1 MLRILFSPRALVLHL
16 LAIGALVVCG
26 LLGRWQ
32 LGVFE
37 DSGRPHATRDPAP
50 VAVGTLTQP
59 GKRMTSDA
67 AGRQV
72 TAEGTFESS
81 RQLLVAERDGG
92 LWLLTSLDLGDGTSV
107 PVVRGWVPRADDPA
121 TAVPAGTVT
130 VTGRLQLSEATDS
143 VQRRI
148 RQLPQGQVMTV
159 SSAELINLWRG
170 AKLRDGFVVATA
182 QSPAPAVAARP
193 VSMPPPTEAGGLT
206 WRNLAY
212 AAQWWIF
219 GLFSVFMWWHFVRDF
234 LRSRMAARDQER
246 EKDSGPEP
254 AAA

>member
-1 MLRILFSPRALVLHL
+1 MLRILFSPRVLVLHL

-37 DSGRPHATRDPAP
+37 DSGKPQATRDPAP

-59 GKRMTSDA
+59 GRHLTSDA
-67 AGRQV
+67 VSRQV
-72 TAEGTFESS
+72 TAEGTFDGSK
-81 RQLLVAERDGG
+81 QLLVAERDGG
-92 LWLLTSLDLGDGTSV
+92 LWLLTPLDLGDGTSI
-107 PVVRGWVPRADDPA
+107 PVVRGWVPQAGDPA
-121 TAVPAGTVT
+121 VAVPAGKVT
-130 VTGRLQLSEATDS
+130 VTGRLQPSEATDS

-148 RQLPQGQVMTV
+148 RQLPQGQVLTV
-159 SSAELINLWRG
+159 SSAELVNLWRG
-170 AKLRDGFVVATA
+170 AKLRDGFVVAGA
-182 QSPAPAVAARP
+182 QSPPPAVAAKP
-193 VSMPPPTEAGGLT
+193 VSVSPPTVSGAIT

-219 GLFSVFMWWHFVRDF
+219 GLFAVFMWWHFVRDI
-234 LRSRMAARDQER
+234 LRGRTPEPEQ
-246 EKDSGPEP
+246 KPGPEP

>member
-1 MLRILFSPRALVLHL
+1 MLRILFSPRVLVLHL

-37 DSGRPHATRDPAP
+37 DSGKPQATRDPAP

-59 GKRMTSDA
+59 GRHLTSDA
-67 AGRQV
+67 VSRQV
-72 TAEGTFESS
+72 TAEGTYDGSK
-81 RQLLVAERDGG
+81 QLLVAERDGG
-92 LWLLTSLDLGDGTSV
+92 LWLLTPLDLGDGTSI
-107 PVVRGWVPRADDPA
+107 PVVRGWVPQAGDPA
-121 TAVPAGTVT
+121 VAVPAGKVT
-130 VTGRLQLSEATDS
+130 VTGRLQPSEATDS

-148 RQLPQGQVMTV
+148 RQLPQGQVLTV
-159 SSAELINLWRG
+159 SSAELVNLWRG
-170 AKLRDGFVVATA
+170 AKLRDGFVVAGA
-182 QSPAPAVAARP
+182 QSPAPAVAAKP
-193 VSMPPPTEAGGLT
+193 VSVPPPTVSGAIT

-219 GLFSVFMWWHFVRDF
+219 GLFAVFMWWHFVRDI
-234 LRSRMAARDQER
+234 LRGRTEER
-246 EKDSGPEP
+246 EQKAGPEP